1 MKKIIVE
8 EKDVGKR
15 LDSYI
20 AENYSELS
28 RTMIKKIIE
37 TNNILV
43 NEKKQKVSYKVQ
55 ANDEICINVPKAKET
70 KLEAENIPIEIIY
83 EDNDIIVV
91 NKPKGLVVHPANG
104 NPDGTLVNAILAICK
119 HSLSGIG
126 GEIRPGI
133 VHRLDKDT
141 SGIIIV
147 AKNDIAHI
155 NISNQIKE
163 RKVKKTYIALVR
175 GNVPEE
181 EATINMPIGRSTRD
195 RKKMAVNK
203 DGKPAI
209 THFKVLKRYGKY
221 TLLEVKIETG
231 RTHQIRVHMAEIGYP
246 IVGDAVYS
254 NGKNEFGV
262 EGQMLHA
269 YKLEFEHPTTKKHM
283 ELIAPLPQYFKE
295 ILEKLYIIYKIMKGK
310 IMEQIRLQKLLANS
324 GICSRRK
331 AEEYILA
338 GKVKVNGKIIT
349 ELGTKVNP
357 AKDEVTFEGKV
368 VKNVEDKIYIL
379 LNKPIGYVTTAKD
392 QFNRETVL
400 DLINIKEKVVPV
412 GRLDM
417 YTSGALI
424 LSNDGEFIYKVT
436 HPKYEIEKAYNVTL
450 KGKVTEEEI
459 KALEKGVKIEDYV
472 SGKAKVKILK
482 IDEEKDVSRI
492 EIIIHEGK
500 NREVR
505 KMCNAIGKKVL
516 ALHRS
521 RIGNLNVK
529 DLKIGEWKYLNNK
542 QIESLIK

>member
-1 MKKIIVE
+1 
-8 EKDVGKR
+8 
-15 LDSYI
+15 
-20 AENYSELS
+20 
-28 RTMIKKIIE
+28 
-37 TNNILV
+37 
-43 NEKKQKVSYKVQ
+43 
-55 ANDEICINVPKAKET
+55 
-70 KLEAENIPIEIIY
+70 
-83 EDNDIIVV
+83 
-91 NKPKGLVVHPANG
+91 
-104 NPDGTLVNAILAICK
+104 
-119 HSLSGIG
+119 
-126 GEIRPGI
+126 
-133 VHRLDKDT
+133 
-141 SGIIIV
+141 
-147 AKNDIAHI
+147 
-155 NISNQIKE
+155 
-163 RKVKKTYIALVR
+163 
-175 GNVPEE
+175 
-181 EATINMPIGRSTRD
+181 
-195 RKKMAVNK
+195 
-203 DGKPAI
+203 
-209 THFKVLKRYGKY
+209 
-221 TLLEVKIETG
+221 
-231 RTHQIRVHMAEIGYP
+231 
-246 IVGDAVYS
+246 
-254 NGKNEFGV
+254 
-262 EGQMLHA
+262 
-269 YKLEFEHPTTKKHM
+269 
-283 ELIAPLPQYFKE
+283 
-295 ILEKLYIIYKIMKGK
+295 
-310 IMEQIRLQKLLANS
+310 MEQIRLQKLLANS

-400 DLINIKEKVVPV
+400 DLINIK
-412 GRLDM
+412 
-417 YTSGALI
+417 
-424 LSNDGEFIYKVT
+424 
-436 HPKYEIEKAYNVTL
+436 EKAYNVTL